1 MSMLQEYRQL
11 EETIRELSERLQSL
25 SNDDKL
31 KKELEFEEKLR
42 ALMDQH
48 GKTPKQVV
56 ALLDPDNKGSA
67 QTKNA
72 RSSAPVKRARKVK
85 QYKNPHNGET
95 IETKGGNHKTLK
107 AWKEQY
113 GSDTVESWMTILG

>member
-11 EETIRELSERLQSL
+11 EETIRELSERLKSL

-31 KKELEFEEKLR
+31 KKEIEFEEKLR
-42 ALMDQH
+42 ALMEQH

-56 ALLDPDNKGSA
+56 AILDPDNKGSA
-67 QTKNA
+67 QTKSA
-72 RSSAPVKRARKVK
+72 KTSSPTKRARKVK

-95 IETKGGNHKTLK
+95 IETKGGNHKILK
-107 AWKEQY
+107 AWKDQY

>member
-11 EETIRELSERLQSL
+11 EETIRELSERLKSL

-31 KKELEFEEKLR
+31 KKEIEFEEKLR
-42 ALMDQH
+42 ALMEQH

-56 ALLDPDNKGSA
+56 AILDPDNKGSA
-67 QTKNA
+67 QTKSA
-72 RSSAPVKRARKVK
+72 KTSSTTKRARKVK

-95 IETKGGNHKTLK
+95 IETKGGNHKILK
-107 AWKEQY
+107 AWKDQY